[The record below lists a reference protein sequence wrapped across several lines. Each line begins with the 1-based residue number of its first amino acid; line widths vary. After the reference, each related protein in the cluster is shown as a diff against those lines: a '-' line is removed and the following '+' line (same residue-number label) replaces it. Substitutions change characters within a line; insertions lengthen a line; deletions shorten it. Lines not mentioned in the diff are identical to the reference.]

1 MKKEGLSNSAKTE
14 DQLKKEN
21 PIFGGGE
28 MGDRIRAFDWSKTSM
43 GPLHSWSP
51 FLHSAV
57 NLMLLSTA
65 PLVILWGKEG
75 ITLYNNAYAAFA
87 GKRHPDLLGNS
98 FPNVWPKAADFIRN
112 IIDKTLQGESLSYK
126 SLLFTVNRN
135 NKAEDIWMDLDCSP
149 LLDENAKPYGT
160 FIVNTETTHYVETFR
175 QLKENEQRLKLILE
189 GSADGF
195 YEFNVKTQTSEW
207 SKRLREILGYHQ
219 EEERQA
225 VDFDFLL
232 SLIHPE
238 DRARIEAAINRT
250 ISEGVLYD
258 EEYRIQHRKGH
269 YIYLHSKGKLI
280 SDQHGK
286 PIGIAGT
293 ANDITGRKQME
304 EALKASE
311 ERFRIMAEA
320 AGILVAQ
327 TDETGSAVYF
337 NQEWLKL
344 TGRSMQELLDEG
356 WAEFLH
362 PDDREDIIPAF
373 KKAFE
378 KREVLKKEFRF
389 LSKGDEYRWQLA
401 VVSPCFSPNGT
412 FTGYVSSCVDVSDL
426 RWTEERL
433 AYQNRLTSIIT
444 DNATVGLF
452 MMDAQGRTTFMNPAA
467 EKISGFTFEEAR
479 GEVLH
484 DLTHHLHPDGSPFP
498 MEDCTIGQ
506 TIFSLGQLKNHE
518 DIFIH
523 KDGSFY
529 PVLCSASAIW
539 ENETLK
545 GLILEVQDISERK
558 QAEEALKESEERF
571 RIMADAAPYVV
582 WSLNPDASIRYVNKF
597 GLEFIGNGALNFM
610 EGNWEQ
616 YIHPDD
622 LAPSKHQ
629 FLEAFQHKEVISFE
643 NRFLRHDGEYRW
655 ILTQGAPSYYPDG
668 RLFGYVGSCIDIS
681 DWKEA
686 EKALEAKNAQ
696 LLRINNDLD
705 NFIYTASHDL
715 KAPIHNIEGLVNV
728 LQNNLVSESLN
739 NPKVKLVMGMMQQSI
754 DKFKTTIKDLAEIAK
769 IESSKEEVVSEV
781 YFREIL
787 EEVMLNI
794 KSQIED
800 ANASISVDF
809 AKAPSI
815 HFARKNLR
823 SILYNLLSNAI
834 KYRSPKRPAQ
844 VRISAVPYEHEYIL
858 LTVQDNG
865 LGIKE
870 ADKSKVFT
878 MFKRLHQHV
887 EGTGVGMSI
896 VKRIIEN
903 HGGRIEVESV
913 LEKGSSFKV
922 YFKNPECV
930 KIAMGF

>member
-14 DQLKKEN
+14 NQLNKAN

-28 MGDRIRAFDWSKTSM
+28 MGDRIRAFDWSKTSL
-43 GPLHSWSP
+43 GPLYSWPP

-75 ITLYNNAYAAFA
+75 ITLYNNAYAVFA
-87 GKRHPDLLGNS
+87 GKRHPALLGNS
-98 FPNVWPKAADFIRN
+98 CPRIWPEAADFIQN
-112 IIDKTLQGESLSYK
+112 VIDKTLQGESLSYK
-126 SLLFTVNRN
+126 NLPYTVYRN

-160 FIVNTETTHYVETFR
+160 FIVNAETTHYVKASQ
-175 QLKENEQRLKLILE
+175 QLKEKEQRLKLILD

-195 YEFNVKTQTSEW
+195 YEFDVKSQISEW
-207 SKRLREILGYHQ
+207 SERLREILGYHQ
-219 EEERQA
+219 EEEKQE
-225 VDFDFLL
+225 VNLGFLL

-238 DRARIEAAINRT
+238 DRARVETAIHQA
-250 ISEGVLYD
+250 ISEGVPYD

-280 SDQHGK
+280 TDPHGK
-286 PIGIAGT
+286 PIRIVGS
-293 ANDITGRKQME
+293 ANDVTMRKQME

-311 ERFRIMAEA
+311 ERFRTMAEA
-320 AGILVAQ
+320 SGILVAQ
-327 TDETGSAVYF
+327 TNEAGNAVYF

-344 TGRSMQELLDEG
+344 TGRSMQELINYG
-356 WAEFLH
+356 WAEFFH
-362 PDDREDIIPAF
+362 PDDREDFILAY

-378 KREVLKKEFRF
+378 KREVLKKEFRL
-389 LSKGDEYRWQLA
+389 LSKEGEYRWQLA
-401 VVSPCFSPNGT
+401 VVSPCFSPSGT

-426 RWTEERL
+426 RRTEERL
-433 AYQNRLTSIIT
+433 AYQSQLTNIIT
-444 DNATVGLF
+444 ENAMVGLF
-452 MMDAQGRTTFMNPAA
+452 MMDSEGRTTFMNPAA

-498 MEDCTIGQ
+498 MADCTIGQ
-506 TIFSLGQLKNHE
+506 TVFSLGQLKNHE
-518 DIFIH
+518 DVFIH

-539 ENETLK
+539 DNDTLK

-558 QAEEALKESEERF
+558 
-571 RIMADAAPYVV
+571 
-582 WSLNPDASIRYVNKF
+582 
-597 GLEFIGNGALNFM
+597 
-610 EGNWEQ
+610 
-616 YIHPDD
+616 
-622 LAPSKHQ
+622 
-629 FLEAFQHKEVISFE
+629 
-643 NRFLRHDGEYRW
+643 
-655 ILTQGAPSYYPDG
+655 
-668 RLFGYVGSCIDIS
+668 
-681 DWKEA
+681 EA

-696 LLRINNDLD
+696 LVRINNDLD

-715 KAPIHNIEGLVNV
+715 KAPIHNIEGLVKV
-728 LQNNLVSESLN
+728 LQNNLGPEKHE
-739 NPKVKLVMGMMQQSI
+739 NPKIEVVVDMMHQSI
-754 DKFKTTIKDLAEIAK
+754 DQFKATIKDLTEIAK
-769 IESSKEEVVSEV
+769 IESTKEEEVSEV
-781 YFREIL
+781 YFLEIL
-787 EEVMLNI
+787 EEVMLNM
-794 KSQIED
+794 KSQVEEV
-800 ANASISVDF
+800 NASISVDF
-809 AKAPSI
+809 AEAPSI

-823 SILYNLLSNAI
+823 SILYNLVSNAI
-834 KYRSPKRPAQ
+834 KYRSPQRPAEI
-844 VRISAVPYEHEYIL
+844 RISAVPYEREYVL

-903 HGGRIEVESV
+903 HGGRIELES
-913 LEKGSSFKV
+913 EFGKSSTFKV
-922 YFKNPECV
+922 YFK
-930 KIAMGF
+930 KS